1 MISRDLGSRYSPREN
16 PRRSDAEMSE
26 SENIFLFVPNII
38 GFGRVILALISF
50 YFMPTN
56 YVIASWCYVVSSLL
70 DAIDGHAARYYN
82 QSTKFGAIL
91 DQLTDRVGT
100 MCLMVT
106 LCLFYPAYTF
116 WFQLSMAIDI
126 ACHWIYLHTTLLQGK
141 TSHKFI
147 DMSENP
153 IMRLYY
159 TNRTVLFFMCAGN
172 EAFYAGL
179 YLLHFT
185 EGPIFVGIGLYRLI
199 VYLSAPVAFVKAA
212 ISVLHGYVA
221 CINLSII
228 DVKERQERLKT
239 N

>member
-1 MISRDLGSRYSPREN
+1 MTET
-16 PRRSDAEMSE
+16 
-26 SENIFLFVPNII
+26 ENIFLFVPNII
-38 GFGRVILALISF
+38 GFARVILALISF
-50 YFMPTN
+50 YYMPTN
-56 YVIASWCYVVSSLL
+56 YVIASWCYIVSALL
-70 DAIDGHAARYYN
+70 DAVDGHAARYFD

-100 MCLMVT
+100 MCLLVT
-106 LCLFYPAYTF
+106 LSLFYPTYMF

-126 ACHWIYLHTTLLQGK
+126 ACHWIYLHTTLMQGK

-153 IMRLYY
+153 IMRIYY

-172 EAFYAGL
+172 EAFYAAL

-185 EGPIFVGIGLYRLI
+185 EGPMLAGIGLFRL
-199 VYLSAPVAFVKAA
+199 VAYLVAPIAFVKSA
-212 ISVLHGYVA
+212 ISLLQGYVA

-228 DVKERQERLKT
+228 DVKERQERHKVK
-239 N
+239 

>member
-1 MISRDLGSRYSPREN
+1 MT
-16 PRRSDAEMSE
+16 E

-56 YVIASWCYVVSSLL
+56 YIIATWCYIVSALL

-106 LCLFYPAYTF
+106 LCLFYPTYTF
-116 WFQLSMAIDI
+116 WFQLSMCIDI
-126 ACHWIYLHTTLLQGK
+126 TCHWIYLHTTLLQGK

-185 EGPIFVGIGLYRLI
+185 EGPILAGIGLYRLI
-199 VYLSAPVAFVKAA
+199 VYLSAPIALVKAA
-212 ISVLHGYVA
+212 ISVLHGYVS

>member
-1 MISRDLGSRYSPREN
+1 MTET
-16 PRRSDAEMSE
+16 
-26 SENIFLFVPNII
+26 ENIFMFVPNII
-38 GFGRVILALISF
+38 GYGRVILALISF

-56 YVIASWCYVVSSLL
+56 HIIASWCYIISGLL
-70 DAIDGHAARYYN
+70 DAVDGHAARYFN

-100 MCLMVT
+100 MCLCVT
-106 LCLFYPAYTF
+106 LSQFYPAYTF

-141 TSHKFI
+141 TSHKFV

-153 IMRLYY
+153 IMRVYY
-159 TNRTVLFFMCAGN
+159 TNRQVLFFMCAGN
-172 EAFYAGL
+172 EAFYAAL

-185 EGPIFVGIGLYRLI
+185 EGPILAGMNIFRAVLY
-199 VYLSAPVAFVKAA
+199 VSAPIAIVKSL

-228 DVKERQERLKT
+228 DVKEREALRKAH
-239 N
+239 